1 MRRDRDVLDDALTER
16 RTAGEAQAILAAV
29 VECSQDAIAAI
40 TPSGN
45 LLTWNRGAEAIF
57 GYSAGEA
64 IGMNVSVLAERPAGL
79 ANFIERVLQ
88 GQTVSQ
94 YEGLCRRRDGRRFH
108 VSVTGSPIRD
118 AGGDVVAISAILRDV
133 SERQEAEQTRAFL
146 ASIVESSDDAIQGLS
161 PDGTI
166 VSWNRGAEALF
177 GYASEEIIGRHES
190 TLALP
195 EHADHVRECFETI
208 RKGYRI
214 SPFDTICRKK
224 DGSLVDVSISI
235 SPIHNA
241 AGEVVGAAR
250 IARDTGKRVQAERKL
265 RESEERFRGVFEHAQ
280 GGMCVGSLDG
290 HLMQVNAAFCR
301 MVGYSEQELLAKTW
315 MDLTHPDDIGSALQ
329 DQVRFWQERRE
340 SVDMEMRFL
349 HRSGNV
355 VWVRVRPS
363 LVRDLRRSPLYFVV
377 HVEDITERKRTEE
390 ALRDSEERFRIMADG
405 CPAIMW
411 VTNAEG
417 GIRFINRAW
426 RDLLGTSY
434 EEMEGRKW
442 QLVLHPDDADEY
454 VAAFRKAVREQT
466 PFRAE
471 ARARGADGEW
481 LWVAS
486 YAEPRFSPG
495 GEFLGHVGLSPDIT
509 DRKRTEQALQ
519 ASEEKF
525 RQFAENIREVFWMLD
540 PVAREVLYV
549 SPAYAQV
556 WGRSCD
562 SVYRNPLAWSEAIHP
577 DDLERALAW
586 HAGYMR
592 GDPVEAEYRI
602 RTPEGQ
608 EKWIRDR
615 AFPIRDGDGQLVR
628 AVGIAEEI
636 TAQKRYEA
644 ELIRAREGADAA
656 NRAKSC
662 FLANMSHE
670 IRTPMNGVLGM
681 VQLLLETDLT
691 AEQMEYV
698 TLAQSSGQALLTLID
713 DILDLSK
720 IEARKVTLENLHVP
734 LDETVREVIGL
745 LGVQAAAKGLAIH
758 SRVSPEIPSNLV
770 GDPRRLRQVLLNLA
784 GNAVKF
790 TEHGE
795 ITLEAALESHGT
807 SSATVRFT
815 ITDTG
820 IGIRE
825 DTVAALFSPFT
836 QADASTTRKY
846 GGTGLGLAICRQ
858 MVELMGGRIGVTSR
872 EGQGSTFWFT
882 AVFEL
887 ASASRRQLLCEVEE
901 GNSGEKCRPAPHG
914 RTGRI
919 LVAEDN
925 PTNRIVIL
933 AQLGKLGHR
942 AIAVTNGA
950 EAVAAAKG
958 GGYDLVFMDCQM
970 PVMDGF
976 EATRLIRSSN
986 TVPIVAMTA
995 DAMPADRDRCLRE
1008 GMDDYLAKP
1017 VKVKLLSEVLA
1028 RWLPAGPEVG
1038 LLEED
1043 ADRGRRDVQAV
1054 DAVT

>member
-1 MRRDRDVLDDALTER
+1 MRGKADILEDPGLTQRKAAAEAR
-16 RTAGEAQAILAAV
+16 RFLTAI
-29 VECSQDAIAAI
+29 VECSEDAIAAF
-40 TPSGN
+40 TPSGD
-45 LLTWNRGAEAIF
+45 LLTWNRGAEVIF

-79 ANFIERVLQ
+79 VNFVEQVLQ
-88 GQTVSQ
+88 GHTVSQ
-94 YEGLCRRRDGRRFH
+94 YEGLCRRKDGRTLD

-118 AGGDVVAISAILRDV
+118 EDGDVVAISAVLRDI
-133 SERQEAEQTRAFL
+133 SERKEAEQTRAFL

-166 VSWNRGAEALF
+166 LSWNRGAEALF

-190 TLALP
+190 ILALP
-195 EHADHVRECFETI
+195 DLLAHVGECFETI
-208 RKGYRI
+208 RKGCRV

-224 DGSLVDVSISI
+224 DGSEVDVSISI

-241 AGEVVGAAR
+241 AREVVGASL
-250 IARDTGKRVQAERKL
+250 IARGTGRRRQAERKL

-280 GGMCVGSLDG
+280 GGMCVGGLDG
-290 HLMQVNAAFCR
+290 RLMQVNAAFCR
-301 MVGYSEQELLAKTW
+301 MVGYSEEELLARTW
-315 MDLTHPDDIGSALQ
+315 MELTHPDDIGPALR
-329 DQVRFWQERRE
+329 DQERFWRE
-340 SVDMEMRFL
+340 QREFVDMEMRFI
-349 HRSGNV
+349 HCMGNT

-363 LVRDLRRSPLYFVV
+363 LVRDPRGSPQYFVV
-377 HVEDITERKRTEE
+377 HMEDITERKRAEE

-411 VTNAEG
+411 VTGADG

-426 RDLLGTSY
+426 RNLLGTSY
-434 EEMEGRKW
+434 EEMEGSKW
-442 QLVLHPDDADEY
+442 QLVLHPDDADAY

-471 ARARGADGEW
+471 ARARRADGEW

-486 YAEPRFSPG
+486 YGEPRFSPG

-509 DRKRTEQALQ
+509 ERKRTEQALQ
-519 ASEEKF
+519 TSEERF
-525 RQFAENIREVFWMLD
+525 RQLAENIHEVFWMMD

-549 SPAYAQV
+549 SPAYEQV
-556 WGRSCD
+556 WGRSRE
-562 SVYRNPLAWSEAIHP
+562 SVYRNPLAWTEAIHP
-577 DDLERALAW
+577 DDVERALAW
-586 HAGYMR
+586 HAGYRR
-592 GDPVEAEYRI
+592 GEAVEAEYRI

-615 AFPIRDGDGQLVR
+615 AFPIRDGRGRVVR
-628 AVGIAEEI
+628 AVGIAEDI

-644 ELIRAREGADAA
+644 ELIQAREGADAA

-670 IRTPMNGVLGM
+670 IRTPMNGVMGM

-691 AEQMEYV
+691 AEQLEYV
-698 TLAQSSGQALLTLID
+698 NLAQSSGQALLTLID

-720 IEARKVTLENLHVP
+720 IEARKVTLENLNVQ
-734 LDETVREVIGL
+734 LDETVREVVGL
-745 LGVQAAAKGLAIH
+745 LRVQAAVKGLAIH
-758 SRVSPEIPSNLV
+758 SRVSPEIPSNLL
-770 GDPRRLRQVLLNLA
+770 GDARRLRQVLLNLA

-795 ITLEAALESHGT
+795 ITLEASLESQGA
-807 SSATVRFT
+807 SAATVRFT

-825 DTVAALFSPFT
+825 ETVEALFSPFT

-846 GGTGLGLAICRQ
+846 GGTGLGLAICKQ
-858 MVELMGGRIGVTSR
+858 MVELMGGRIGVASR
-872 EGQGSTFWFT
+872 EGHGSTFWFT
-882 AVFEL
+882 AVFNL
-887 ASASRRQLLCEVEE
+887 ASGRRRLVRDSQDGDAGAKPGPVP
-901 GNSGEKCRPAPHG
+901 NARAA
-914 RTGRI
+914 RI

-933 AQLGKLGHR
+933 AQLGKLGYQ

-950 EAVAAAKG
+950 EAVAAVKE

-970 PVMDGF
+970 PLMDGF
-976 EATRLIRSSN
+976 EATRLIRSSSML
-986 TVPIVAMTA
+986 PIVAMTA

-1017 VKVKLLSEVLA
+1017 VRLSLLSEVLA
-1028 RWLPAGPEVG
+1028 RWLPA
-1038 LLEED
+1038 
-1043 ADRGRRDVQAV
+1043 
-1054 DAVT
+1054 